1 MLNWNEIL
9 KNQKFMVNEV
19 DIIREVRIKKN
30 NTLYTYNLDF

>member
-19 DIIREVRIKKN
+19 DIIREVRNKN

>member
-1 MLNWNEIL
+1 MLNWNEIP

-19 DIIREVRIKKN
+19 DIIREVRNKN